1 MSSIALRIPD
11 SLLSSAKELA
21 SAENTTL
28 NQFLAIAIAE
38 KVSSMKTVQF
48 FSERAAQADPA
59 AALAVLAKVPR
70 SPPSKEDRIPESMHK
85 RLRARLHK
93 APATAGQSPRPKA
106 SK

>member
-11 SLLSSAKELA
+11 SLLLSAKELA

-38 KVSSMKTVQF
+38 KVSSMKTAQF
-48 FSERAAQADPA
+48 FSERAAQADPV
-59 AALAVLAKVPR
+59 AALAVLAKVPH
-70 SPPSKEDRIPESMHK
+70 SPPAKEDRIPDALRK
-85 RLRARLHK
+85 RLRTRLHK
-93 APATAGQSPRPKA
+93 AQAAVLQSPRTKA

>member
-21 SAENTTL
+21 IAENTTL

-38 KVSSMKTVQF
+38 KISSMKTAQF
-48 FSERAAQADPA
+48 FSERAAQADTA

-70 SPPSKEDRIPESMHK
+70 SPPENEDRIPDALRK
-85 RLRARLHK
+85 RLRARMHK
-93 APATAGQSPRPKA
+93 APAAVERTRPKA

>member
-38 KVSSMKTVQF
+38 KVSSMKTAQF
-48 FSERAAQADPA
+48 FSGRAAQADPA

-70 SPPSKEDRIPESMHK
+70 SPPAKEDRIPDALHK

-93 APATAGQSPRPKA
+93 APTAVVRPRAKA

>member
-38 KVSSMKTVQF
+38 KVTSMKTAQF
-48 FSERAAQADPA
+48 FSDRAAQADPA
-59 AALAVLAKVPR
+59 AALAVLAKVPH
-70 SPPSKEDRIPESMHK
+70 SPPEKEDRIPDALRKH
-85 RLRARLHK
+85 LRARMHK
-93 APATAGQSPRPKA
+93 APEAVVRSRPKA